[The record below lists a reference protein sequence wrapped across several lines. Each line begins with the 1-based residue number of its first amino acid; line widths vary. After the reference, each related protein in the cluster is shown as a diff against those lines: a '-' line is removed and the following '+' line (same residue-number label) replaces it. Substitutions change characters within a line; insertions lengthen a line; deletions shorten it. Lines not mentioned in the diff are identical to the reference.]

1 VTKELCLCFVKATTG
16 EDMKMNVKKNNL
28 KLEKHR
34 LNTKDSRGHL
44 YDSGVKTCTR
54 VFSLIFE
61 L

>member
-1 VTKELCLCFVKATTG
+1 MTKELCLCFVKATTG
-16 EDMKMNVKKNNL
+16 EDLKMNLKKL
-28 KLEKHR
+28 SILEKHS